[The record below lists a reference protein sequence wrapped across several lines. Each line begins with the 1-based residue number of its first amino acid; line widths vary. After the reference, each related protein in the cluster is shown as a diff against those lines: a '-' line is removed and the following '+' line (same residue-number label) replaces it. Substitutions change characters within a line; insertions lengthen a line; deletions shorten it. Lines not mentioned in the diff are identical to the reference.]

1 MTRRLLVVGMVGVLA
16 AVGLLVGRG
25 AEATFPGEN
34 GRIAFSLD
42 TGSSFQVHTI
52 RPDGT
57 GLRRLTSVAGNTSGS
72 TWSPDGTKI
81 VFGLDPGA
89 PSESCR
95 IELMRSDGGN
105 LHDITPKVFDTR
117 NGCAW
122 DPSFLPSGRRIVF
135 VAHRCENR
143 DKCPQRVWT
152 MSLRGRDLRSVVRSP
167 DCCEVKRPQ
176 VSPDGRTIVV
186 TAEKDAV
193 VDGVRGNRK
202 TLFTVRM
209 NGTHLRK
216 ILPFRF
222 DVCVCGGDWAPNGKR
237 IVSSDQAG
245 PTAVPG
251 KASNLFTVRPN
262 GSGVRFLT
270 HSRNTDVA
278 IAVGSYSPNGHWI
291 VYKRITATGRY
302 RMMKIHP
309 SGGDPTLIA
318 TLPADF
324 VGRAWGP
331 RPRS

>member
-1 MTRRLLVVGMVGVLA
+1 
-16 AVGLLVGRG
+16 
-25 AEATFPGEN
+25 
-34 GRIAFSLD
+34 
-42 TGSSFQVHTI
+42 
-52 RPDGT
+52 
-57 GLRRLTSVAGNTSGS
+57 
-72 TWSPDGTKI
+72 
-81 VFGLDPGA
+81 
-89 PSESCR
+89 
-95 IELMRSDGGN
+95 
-105 LHDITPKVFDTR
+105 
-117 NGCAW
+117 
-122 DPSFLPSGRRIVF
+122 VF

-152 MSLRGRDLRSVVRSP
+152 MGLRGRNLRPVMRSP

-176 VSPDGRTIVV
+176 VSPNGRTIVFA
-186 TAEKDAV
+186 AEKDAF

-209 NGTHLRK
+209 NGTHLRR

-251 KASNLFTVRPN
+251 KASNLFTVRPD

-270 HSRNTDVA
+270 HSRNTDAA

-291 VYKRITATGRY
+291 AYKRITAKGTY
-302 RMMKIHP
+302 RLLRIHP
-309 SGGDPTLIA
+309 WGGDPRLIA